1 MAYQTG
7 KTIEQVVGE
16 IEQKKYLLPSIQ
28 REYVWD
34 LDQIETLFDSLM
46 RGYPIN
52 SFLFWLVKKEK
63 MSEYQFYNFLSEY
76 SEEKIYSNQ
85 KASTDGKEE
94 VVAVLDG
101 QQRLTS
107 LYLGLKGTYA
117 TRLKYKWK
125 GNSDNYPKRRLYLNL
140 FKESEKETMIY
151 DFVFLTKEELKKAEK
166 DKTNYYFRVG
176 EILDYNVDQIY
187 DYADAKFDE
196 FDKEVRIKARNNLRR
211 LHDTIKTDPVIFEY
225 LELEQDLDKVLNIF
239 IRTNSGGTKLAYSD
253 LLLSIASSQ
262 WTTDAREEI
271 IGLVNDINEIGNKFD
286 VDKDFVLKSSLVLA
300 DIPSVIFNVSNF
312 NRANMGKIESN
323 WEAIK
328 QSLLLTFGLIS
339 DLGYQAENLPSN
351 NAVIPI
357 AYYIH
362 KKGFDSSFSSS
373 SKYAEDRILIRKW
386 LAVALLKRVFGG
398 QPDNVLTN
406 IRKIIQESNTP
417 LFPAKEIVNDYRNH
431 PSKSF
436 TFDEESIKSLMD
448 SSKYG
453 NKYTFSLLQ
462 FLYPTFDF
470 SNKFHIDHIH
480 PKSFSSKKVLKE
492 KEITLNSIVY
502 GYFKNNVNNLPNLQL
517 LEGTLNIEKS
527 NQPFEAWYNNQ
538 YKNADQKTRYNEL
551 HYIPSNKSYKLES
564 FQEFYEER
572 EKIIYSALYNRLVE
586 EGI

>member
-117 TRLKYKWK
+117 SRLKYKWK

-151 DFVFLTKEELKKAEK
+151 DFVFLTKDELKKAEK

-196 FDKEVRIKARNNLRR
+196 FDKEIRIKARNNLRR

-312 NRANMGKIESN
+312 NRANMERIESN

-406 IRKIIQESNTP
+406 IRKIIQESNAP

-453 NKYTFSLLQ
+453 NKYTFSLMQ

-470 SNKFHIDHIH
+470 SNKLHIDHIH
-480 PKSFSSKKVLKE
+480 PKSFSSKKVLRE
-492 KEITLNSIVY
+492 KNITLNSNVF

-538 YKNADQKTRYNEL
+538 YKIIEQKTRYNEL
-551 HYIPSNKSYKLES
+551 HYIPNNKPYRLEY

-572 EKIIYSALYNRLVE
+572 EKIIYSALYKKLVE